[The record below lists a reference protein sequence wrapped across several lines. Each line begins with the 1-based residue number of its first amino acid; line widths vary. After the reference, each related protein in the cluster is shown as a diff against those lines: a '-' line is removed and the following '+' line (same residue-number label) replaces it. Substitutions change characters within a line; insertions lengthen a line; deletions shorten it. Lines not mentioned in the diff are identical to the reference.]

1 MSTSNETIIA
11 PNSGS
16 GPETNSTLQSNGQ
29 AGERDSNPSTIN
41 SNQGQQVLRDD
52 ERSGVTGD
60 EEPIAGTSGN
70 FPIANAALASCN
82 AILEDYR
89 SSRISK
95 GIALCR
101 IYTTLLEAVP
111 DDESTPATVEEAFSR
126 FLTIIENHQGHLA
139 EVEHCG
145 CHQCSDS
152 PQPIPEG
159 NPDNEDLE
167 DIPPPKQAKPDDLK
181 FPWTI
186 SDFIHGATLSPSL
199 SKSLELLKLYAI
211 DPKGTK

>member
-1 MSTSNETIIA
+1 MSMSNETIIA

-16 GPETNSTLQSNGQ
+16 GPETNSTLQSNSQ

-52 ERSGVTGD
+52 DRSGATGD

-82 AILEDYR
+82 TILEDYR

-101 IYTTLLEAVP
+101 IYMTLLEAVP

-139 EVEHCG
+139 EVERRGRRQH
-145 CHQCSDS
+145 SDS

-159 NPDNEDLE
+159 NPDHEDLK
-167 DIPPPKQAKPDDLK
+167 DIPPPKRAKPDDSK
-181 FPWTI
+181 FP
-186 SDFIHGATLSPSL
+186 
-199 SKSLELLKLYAI
+199 
-211 DPKGTK
+211 